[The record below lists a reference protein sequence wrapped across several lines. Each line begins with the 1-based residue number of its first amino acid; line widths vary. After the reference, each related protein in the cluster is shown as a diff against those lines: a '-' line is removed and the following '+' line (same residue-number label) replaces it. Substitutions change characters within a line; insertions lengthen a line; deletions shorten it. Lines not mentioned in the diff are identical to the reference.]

1 MIDSFAKVYT
11 PIVVVLAL
19 FMCTIPW
26 AFGTDVG
33 ILWVPNGLVTIVIAC
48 PCALIIS
55 TPVTYVAGLAAV
67 TQKGIVCKGG
77 QHLEGMGRVKSIYF
91 DKTGLK
97 SQSPRED
104 LLGCIKSLMMHVY
117 FSTLVGYGYCI
128 GMAHCL
134 DMIHNC
140 IILFILRR

>member
-33 ILWVPNGLVTIVIAC
+33 ILWVHNGLVTIVIAC

-77 QHLEGMGRVKSIYF
+77 QHLEGMGRVKSRWRQN
-91 DKTGLK
+91 TN
-97 SQSPRED
+97 Q
-104 LLGCIKSLMMHVY
+104 
-117 FSTLVGYGYCI
+117 
-128 GMAHCL
+128 
-134 DMIHNC
+134 
-140 IILFILRR
+140 